1 MKMFEKE
8 IKKDRDPL
16 VHFYEDFLMAFDPED
31 KKNRG
36 VWYTPIEIVRFI
48 VKSVDVLL
56 RNKMDVIDGL
66 ANSELVPN
74 RTVERNELVPKVQTL
89 DPATGTGTF
98 LAEVI
103 NLVYEEFADGSILW
117 QKYVHENLLKR
128 LYGFEIQMASYTVAH
143 IKVDMVLRR
152 TKYKIKDSDR
162 FGICLT
168 DSLRRNIGKGDSN
181 TGYWISKEQEEAK
194 DIYPDPIPSV
204 FDVKEVRQSSIR
216 ELLATFAVSNHKMT
230 IFADDNYGKWNFG
243 TSDSGWQGRLLGE
256 FFAKRSNTTFCVARK
271 KNSVM
276 EEGIKQMLR
285 EIKVIFD
292 APVAI
297 EFMAD
302 KDIYPLAYVDGR
314 LYFTIN
320 DDSASLNECWG
331 DGVLYCIKCDNPSEN
346 AKEIDCRLNEETTQL
361 FFLDDPTS
369 EIKKSSEIG
378 KLIYD
383 HDDKAKQIIDKFID
397 HCAHSNGDLHIS
409 YQDEH
414 LKSVAAMVLSLQTIE
429 FFVKKIKKDFD
440 LEFLLEE
447 YSNGM
452 QKRGIFANLD
462 NSISRDRLLEN
473 KAESWVNY
481 MEYEHDL
488 IGQLAEVKS
497 AKAGT
502 LTHWRVLNFEC
513 NGKRLSIYPDGGLLN
528 GWGFDKANSNKY
540 YDLDTT
546 SHEDDIPMIRQQAI
560 KYEVHIENV

>member
-1 MKMFEKE
+1 
-8 IKKDRDPL
+8 
-16 VHFYEDFLMAFDPED
+16 
-31 KKNRG
+31 
-36 VWYTPIEIVRFI
+36 
-48 VKSVDVLL
+48 
-56 RNKMDVIDGL
+56 
-66 ANSELVPN
+66 
-74 RTVERNELVPKVQTL
+74 
-89 DPATGTGTF
+89 
-98 LAEVI
+98 
-103 NLVYEEFADGSILW
+103 
-117 QKYVHENLLKR
+117 
-128 LYGFEIQMASYTVAH
+128 
-143 IKVDMVLRR
+143 
-152 TKYKIKDSDR
+152 
-162 FGICLT
+162 
-168 DSLRRNIGKGDSN
+168 
-181 TGYWISKEQEEAK
+181 
-194 DIYPDPIPSV
+194 
-204 FDVKEVRQSSIR
+204 
-216 ELLATFAVSNHKMT
+216 MT

-243 TSDSGWQGRLLGE
+243 TSDSGWQCRLLGE